1 MFHKKVNGLRHF
13 DGLRTS
19 MGTKDVLIRL
29 IQVRRRLAILTTVEY
44 MPYARK
50 VVLDRAAEVLIFFIN
65 Y

>member
-1 MFHKKVNGLRHF
+1 
-13 DGLRTS
+13 